1 MYKEKLCIFVVELN
15 LLSDKFKYW
24 KTNCLKGGGNL
35 ERFDMIGI
43 FQTAMKDCL
52 VAPNIPEKPKVAP
65 IIHERPKMPARTWS
79 ALRSH
84 ILTERKKK
92 REEEGKQKEEERRK
106 REREHRKKQE
116 ANNLEETK
124 EQIAQL
130 ETKLSSLKEEKH
142 QLFLTLKKVLN
153 EDDVRR
159 KKESSELSGLYP
171 QPHHPNVLPLS
182 GHIVQPPSSSRY
194 IQPGQGS
201 QHRQGMYMKPPVAS
215 PHLKRGRSPSPAA
228 PASASVYHP
237 PPPPVSSRP
246 VYSSYHLPPLITT
259 QASGHRDLLKEA
271 VSQGL
276 GLGHRERELLAG
288 LGGSSRDIMAGMG
301 VMDRE
306 MFAKGLAGMGT
317 DLSSAAA
324 QAAVSK
330 ETENYAR
337 YLSAFQHQLESGSKS
352 GGLTVSAL
360 AEMDRARMAAAAAKV
375 SFRNCGAGIA
385 EF

>member
-1 MYKEKLCIFVVELN
+1 
-15 LLSDKFKYW
+15 
-24 KTNCLKGGGNL
+24 
-35 ERFDMIGI
+35 
-43 FQTAMKDCL
+43 MKDCL

-159 KKESSELSGLYP
+159 RKESSEMSAMYP
-171 QPHHPNVLPLS
+171 QPHPSNVLPMS

-194 IQPGQGS
+194 IQPGS
-201 QHRQGMYMKPPVAS
+201 QHRQETV
-215 PHLKRGRSPSPAA
+215 PA
-228 PASASVYHP
+228 
-237 PPPPVSSRP
+237 
-246 VYSSYHLPPLITT
+246 
-259 QASGHRDLLKEA
+259 
-271 VSQGL
+271 
-276 GLGHRERELLAG
+276 
-288 LGGSSRDIMAGMG
+288 
-301 VMDRE
+301 
-306 MFAKGLAGMGT
+306 
-317 DLSSAAA
+317 
-324 QAAVSK
+324 
-330 ETENYAR
+330 
-337 YLSAFQHQLESGSKS
+337 
-352 GGLTVSAL
+352 LT
-360 AEMDRARMAAAAAKV
+360 
-375 SFRNCGAGIA
+375 
-385 EF
+385 

>member
-1 MYKEKLCIFVVELN
+1 
-15 LLSDKFKYW
+15 
-24 KTNCLKGGGNL
+24 
-35 ERFDMIGI
+35 
-43 FQTAMKDCL
+43 MKDCL

-159 KKESSELSGLYP
+159 RKESSEMSAMYP
-171 QPHHPNVLPLS
+171 QPHPSNVLPMS
-182 GHIVQPPSSSRY
+182 GHIVQPPGSSRY
-194 IQPGQGS
+194 MQPSQSS

-228 PASASVYHP
+228 PPRRFNSAFPPQSVETA
-237 PPPPVSSRP
+237 VSN
-246 VYSSYHLPPLITT
+246 
-259 QASGHRDLLKEA
+259 
-271 VSQGL
+271 VSQGKL
-276 GLGHRERELLAG
+276 QCL
-288 LGGSSRDIMAGMG
+288 
-301 VMDRE
+301 DRRR
-306 MFAKGLAGMGT
+306 
-317 DLSSAAA
+317 SCR
-324 QAAVSK
+324 V
-330 ETENYAR
+330 
-337 YLSAFQHQLESGSKS
+337 
-352 GGLTVSAL
+352 
-360 AEMDRARMAAAAAKV
+360 
-375 SFRNCGAGIA
+375 
-385 EF
+385 

>member
-1 MYKEKLCIFVVELN
+1 
-15 LLSDKFKYW
+15 
-24 KTNCLKGGGNL
+24 
-35 ERFDMIGI
+35 
-43 FQTAMKDCL
+43 MKDCL

-171 QPHHPNVLPLS
+171 PAHHPNVLPLS

-194 IQPGQGS
+194 IQPGQSS
-201 QHRQGMYMKPPVAS
+201 QHRAGMYMKPPAAS
-215 PHLKRGRSPSPAA
+215 PHLKRGRSPSPAT
-228 PASASVYHP
+228 PPASVYHP

-246 VYSSYHLPPLITT
+246 AYSSYHLPPLITT
-259 QASGHRDLLKEA
+259 QAAGGHRDLLKEA

-288 LGGSSRDIMAGMG
+288 LGGSSRDMMAGMG
-301 VMDRE
+301 VIDRE
-306 MFAKGLAGMGT
+306 MFAKGLAGMAGT

-324 QAAVSK
+324 AQQAAVSK

-337 YLSAFQHQLESGSKS
+337 YLSAFQSGSKS

-360 AEMDRARMAAAAAKV
+360 AEMDRARMAAAAAAAKV
-375 SFRNCGAGIA
+375 SSGNPGQCSQF
-385 EF
+385 